1 MEEYIS
7 GVPTMI
13 MLPARNYK
21 FKVVLNECEIRIP
34 REGKYEDIDPEFF
47 NEESGSFV
55 ILDDKSLDKKLFFF
69 PSITKVL
76 FACKKYPDLPYN
88 QVFAPVAAVIE
99 ETDVIIYGQVLEFA
113 DLEFAEK
120 EI

>member
-1 MEEYIS
+1 MSDYIS
-7 GVPTMI
+7 GVPTML

-21 FKVVLNECEIRIP
+21 FKVVLSECEIRIP
-34 REGKYEDIDPEFF
+34 RRGTYKDLAPDFF
-47 NEESGSFV
+47 NEEAGQFELLENNV
-55 ILDDKSLDKKLFFF
+55 FYF

-76 FACKKYPDLPYN
+76 FASMKYPDLQYN
-88 QVFAPVAAVIE
+88 QVFAPVAAVVE
-99 ETDVIIYGQVLEFA
+99 EEEVVIIGQVLEFS

>member
-1 MEEYIS
+1 MSEYIS

-21 FKVVLNECEIRIP
+21 FKVVLDECEIRIP
-34 REGKYEDIDPEFF
+34 REGNYHTLCPDYFPEDAGEFR
-47 NEESGSFV
+47 
-55 ILDDKSLDKKLFFF
+55 ILDSNAAYL

-76 FACKKYPDLPYN
+76 FAVGRYPDLPFN
-88 QVFAPVAAVIE
+88 QVFAPIALVIDKD
-99 ETDVIIYGQVLEFA
+99 DVVIVGQVLEFS

-120 EI
+120 G